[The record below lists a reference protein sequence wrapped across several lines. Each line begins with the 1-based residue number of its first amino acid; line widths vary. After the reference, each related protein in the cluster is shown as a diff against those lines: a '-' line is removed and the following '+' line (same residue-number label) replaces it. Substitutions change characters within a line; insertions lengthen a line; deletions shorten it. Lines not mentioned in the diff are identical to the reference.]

1 MITLKIIRKIAKILR
16 GGTGRKEI
24 LLGTLCGVL
33 IGFNPG
39 VSFTLA
45 VIILITLLLNANTAF
60 VLLGAAL
67 GKILCLLLAPV
78 TFHTGYFI
86 IHNIGLE
93 GVFRSLCNAPVTAL
107 MDLNVY
113 AMIGSLPY
121 ALAVGIVSGLVLG
134 TAVVKIRK
142 KMLEADQ
149 HEIIGKTFGNKIARL
164 LLRLAF
170 GKSKLSLDD
179 EVPKQTPL
187 FRKSG
192 IVLTGSAVL
201 IALVLEFFLL
211 DMLVKKGL
219 QSGISS
225 TTGAEVNI
233 GDAHL
238 SLLGGSLEVEDLQI
252 TDPDKPTHNLVQIDT
267 LAVDT
272 SIQDLLRKSYVVDLM
287 AGSVLK
293 RDVLRDKP
301 GKVYVDTEEKKATET
316 AEEKGEGKA
325 LGDYFSKARTLEKYG
340 AKARDYL
347 ESRRENIKAEADGEK
362 PKASKEVAKADAKA
376 LGYLRAAADLVDV
389 RPFWTIRK
397 LEIQDAQ
404 LGGNYPAQTISG
416 SYLSSHPE
424 LTGKPTVLSMQSVD
438 SIQPTVKTVLR
449 FDETDAKHALS
460 VNLEGIA
467 IGGAIETSDA
477 FPIDISDGMADIHA
491 DGTFSCDTL
500 QIPFTIM
507 VHDLKADIEKGQ
519 TFMGMDSGTATE
531 VFSSM
536 EQLEING
543 TLVGTLAAPRV
554 QIDYDKLTAN
564 IRKALVAVGKEQLSK
579 HANAEMDKAKA
590 ELKKQ
595 ADEEIGKLMES
606 EEVKETKDKAS
617 EALKKLF

>member
-1 MITLKIIRKIAKILR
+1 MITLKLIRKIGKILR
-16 GGTGRKEI
+16 GGAGRKEI
-24 LLGTLCGVL
+24 FLGMLFGVL

-39 VSFTLA
+39 MSFTLVLA
-45 VIILITLLLNANTAF
+45 ILITLLLNANTAF

-67 GKILCLLLAPV
+67 GKILCLVLAPV

-93 GVFRSLCNAPVTAL
+93 GLFRSLCNAPVTAL

-113 AMIGSLPY
+113 AMVGSLPY
-121 ALAVGIVSGLVLG
+121 ALAAGIVSGLVLG

-149 HEIIGKTFGNKIARL
+149 HEIIGKTFGNKVARL

-179 EVPKQTPL
+179 EVPKQAPL

-192 IVLTGSAVL
+192 IILTGSVVL
-201 IALVLEFFLL
+201 IALVLEVFLL
-211 DMLVKKGL
+211 DMMVKKSL

-233 GDAHL
+233 GGLHL
-238 SLLGGSLEVEDLQI
+238 SLLGGSLEIEDLQI
-252 TDPDKPTHNLVQIDT
+252 TNPDKPTHNLVQIDT

-272 SIQDLLRKSYVVDLM
+272 SIQDLLRKSYVVELM

-301 GKVYVDTEEKKATET
+301 GKVYVDTEEKKAEEK

-325 LGDYFSKARTLEKYG
+325 LGDYFAKAEVLEKYG
-340 AKARDYL
+340 KKAGNYL
-347 ESRRENIKAEADGEK
+347 ENRRENIKAAKRDEK

-376 LGYLRAAADLVDV
+376 LGYLKAAADLVDV
-389 RPFWTIRK
+389 RPSWTIRR

-404 LGGNYPAQTISG
+404 LGGNYPAQTLTG

-424 LTGKPTVLSMQSVD
+424 LTGKPTLLSMQSAD
-438 SIQPTVKTVLR
+438 SIQPTVKLVLR
-449 FDETDAKHALS
+449 FDDPDARHALS
-460 VNLEGIA
+460 VNFEGIA
-467 IGGAIETSDA
+467 IGGAIETSDS
-477 FPIDISDGMADIHA
+477 FPIDISDGMADVHA

-519 TFMGMDSGTATE
+519 TFMGMDSETATE

-536 EQLEING
+536 EQLEIDG
-543 TLVGTLAAPRV
+543 VLVGALAAPRV
-554 QIDYDKLTAN
+554 QIDYDKLAAN
-564 IRKALVAVGKEQLSK
+564 IKKALVAAGKEQLSK
-579 HANAEMDKAKA
+579 RANAEMDKAKA
-590 ELKKQ
+590 ELKQ
-595 ADEEIGKLMES
+595 QVDEEIGKLMES
-606 EEVKETKDKAS
+606 DEAKETKQKAKD
-617 EALKKLF
+617 ALKKLF